1 LKRNDHKPAPVIG
14 NNQELLNKLEDGH
27 ETLIRNPDN
36 NNDGKKNIS
45 DTSSSLRMTTNL
57 PLSEAYDDDMKS
69 LAETKFEE
77 RSTSRDQQLDRS
89 HSNES
94 IQKLEKIKIAPHENN
109 QVQNEHMNGIDVE
122 LKTTNQNIVK
132 NQKKN
137 KHKHDKSEKQILDFT
152 KENVIPNNDKNHS
165 VKIQEKKKE
174 SDGKNNKK
182 PKAKSLTKEKSNH
195 LPIKGE
201 DKKEKEPNTKMKVEL
216 SIDAKN
222 NTTTINN
229 NNNNNNLKTTT
240 EKMAIKKEN
249 RQDRNKEKENTNVT
263 SSISKHQ
270 RKGKHQSGNKTDQ
283 DTEKDNISSLK
294 SIKTMKK
301 KRKR

>member
-45 DTSSSLRMTTNL
+45 DTSSSSLRMTTNL

-132 NQKKN
+132 NPKKKINTNMTKVKN
-137 KHKHDKSEKQILDFT
+137 KSWILPKKMSFPIMT
-152 KENVIPNNDKNHS
+152 RIIP
-165 VKIQEKKKE
+165 
-174 SDGKNNKK
+174 
-182 PKAKSLTKEKSNH
+182 
-195 LPIKGE
+195 
-201 DKKEKEPNTKMKVEL
+201 
-216 SIDAKN
+216 
-222 NTTTINN
+222 
-229 NNNNNNLKTTT
+229 
-240 EKMAIKKEN
+240 
-249 RQDRNKEKENTNVT
+249 
-263 SSISKHQ
+263 
-270 RKGKHQSGNKTDQ
+270 
-283 DTEKDNISSLK
+283 
-294 SIKTMKK
+294 
-301 KRKR
+301 